1 MIQFGT
7 KIKILDNSGVK
18 SVKCIKVLKS
28 QRYSTI
34 GDKIIIST
42 KKVKPQ
48 SKIKKGEVL
57 SAIVYRVKKKRIK
70 SNGIMIKHRSNG
82 ALLLNKKN
90 VSASNRI
97 RGSASKEL
105 KYIFQK
111 NLPLNLKLY

>member
-7 KIKILDNSGVK
+7 RLKILDNSGVK
-18 SVKCIKVLKS
+18 IVKCIKLLKS
-28 QRYSTI
+28 KSKSTI

-42 KKVKPQ
+42 KKVKSQ

-57 SAIVYRVKKKRIK
+57 SAIIYRLKKKRIK
-70 SNGIMIKHRSNG
+70 FNGISIKHRSNG

-90 VSASNRI
+90 VAAGNRI
-97 RGSASKEL
+97 RGSIAKEL

-111 NLPLNLKLY
+111 SLPLNLKLF